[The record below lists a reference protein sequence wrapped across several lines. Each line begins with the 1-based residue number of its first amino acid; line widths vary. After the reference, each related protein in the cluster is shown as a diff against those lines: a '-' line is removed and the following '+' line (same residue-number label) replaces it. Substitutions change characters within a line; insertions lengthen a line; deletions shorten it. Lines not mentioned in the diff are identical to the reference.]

1 MKVLRRCV
9 SLRRVQPAACPTLAS
24 ACSHPLFASLIPRVR
39 PRSRGITDANVV
51 ELMGSRP
58 NVKIMGAT
66 QPEALAKYQNAD
78 KVLCF

>member
-1 MKVLRRCV
+1 MPH
-9 SLRRVQPAACPTLAS
+9 S
-24 ACSHPLFASLIPRVR
+24 CSYPRFALLIPRVR

-51 ELMGSRP
+51 EMMGSRP

-78 KVLCF
+78 KLLCF

>member
-1 MKVLRRCV
+1 MREFPPSPTGGV
-9 SLRRVQPAACPTLAS
+9 SHPR
-24 ACSHPLFASLIPRVR
+24 ACSYQRFAMLIPRVR

-51 ELMGSRP
+51 EMMGSRP

>member
-1 MKVLRRCV
+1 M
-9 SLRRVQPAACPTLAS
+9 SLRRVQPAACPTLAPALTS
-24 ACSHPLFASLIPRVR
+24 SFALLIPRLR

-51 ELMGSRP
+51 EMMGSRP

>member
-1 MKVLRRCV
+1 MKILRRCV
-9 SLRRVQPAACPTLAS
+9 SLRGVQPAAGPTFAP
-24 ACSHPLFASLIPRVR
+24 ACSYQRFAFADPRVR

-51 ELMGSRP
+51 EMMGSRP